1 MERILI
7 IGCGDVA
14 SRIVPLL
21 RARYRMY
28 GLLRDPARNARWR
41 AMGVTPIR
49 ADLDHPASL
58 RRLAGLADIVLHLA
72 PPAAQGEGDARTQA
86 LLAALSRGTLP
97 RRLIYISTSGVYGD
111 CHGAWVDETRP
122 TMPQS
127 ARAQR
132 RVAAE
137 RLVRDWATR
146 TGVQVNLVRVPG
158 IYAADR
164 LPIERLRAGTPAIT
178 EAEDSYTNHIHADD
192 LARAIIATLRYGAP
206 SRTYHAS
213 DDSQMLMGAY
223 FDAVADA
230 CGLPR
235 PRRITR
241 AEAEHALSPM
251 LLSFMQESRRL
262 SNRRLKQELRLKLR
276 HPTVCDTLHDL
287 LR

>member
-21 RARYRMY
+21 RGRYRLY
-28 GLLRDPARNARWR
+28 GLLRDPTRCARWR
-41 AMGVTPIR
+41 SMGVTPIR

-72 PPAAQGEGDARTQA
+72 PPAAQGEGDGRTQA

-111 CHGAWVDETRP
+111 CQGAQVDETRP

-146 TGVQVNLVRVPG
+146 TGVQASLVRVPG

-192 LARAIIATLRYGAP
+192 LARTIVATLRYGAP
-206 SRTYHAS
+206 NRIYHAC
-213 DDSQMLMGAY
+213 DDSQMRMGAY

-235 PRRITR
+235 PRRIAR
-241 AEAEHALSPM
+241 AEAEHTLSPM
-251 LLSFMQESRRL
+251 LFSFMRESRRL